1 MSFPAATLLLS
12 SMMAKEH
19 QGVAGSLVNTV
30 VNYSISIALGIAGTI
45 EVHVNNGG
53 TDGSDLLKG
62 YRSAWYLGIG
72 LAGSGAICATIF
84 GITNWRESRK
94 NRTMKEMK
102 EKGHAC
108 GG

>member
-12 SMMAKEH
+12 NMMAKEH

-45 EVHVNNGG
+45 EVHINNGG
-53 TDGSDLLKG
+53 TNPIDLLRG

-72 LAGSGAICATIF
+72 LAGSGAICAILF
-84 GITNWRESRK
+84 GIDTWRKYKR
-94 NRTMKEMK
+94 NR
-102 EKGHAC
+102 
-108 GG
+108 